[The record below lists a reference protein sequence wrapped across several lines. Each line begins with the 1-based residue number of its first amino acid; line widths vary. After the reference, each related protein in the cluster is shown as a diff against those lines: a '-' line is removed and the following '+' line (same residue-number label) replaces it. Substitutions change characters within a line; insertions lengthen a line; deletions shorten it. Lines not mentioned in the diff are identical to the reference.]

1 MAALARHLTHI
12 CDIGTTTQS
21 VDAAGAPTKTQAT
34 SATDV
39 PCRLIN
45 MEGITQD
52 LIDRPMG
59 RALETEMILLIGS
72 DVTVEREDVISNIRM
87 KRDKL
92 VVIDDGSY
100 RVVQKRDRLL
110 DRVQRTSLTLRKIV

>member
-12 CDIGTTTQS
+12 CDIGTTTQN

-34 SATDV
+34 GATDV

-52 LIDRPMG
+52 LVDRPMG
-59 RALETEMILLIGS
+59 RALETEMTLLIGS
-72 DVTVEREDVISNIRM
+72 DVAVEREDVISNIRK
-87 KRDKL
+87 KRDKR

-100 RVVQKRDRLL
+100 RVVRKRDRLL

>member
-1 MAALARHLTHI
+1 
-12 CDIGTTTQS
+12 
-21 VDAAGAPTKTQAT
+21 
-34 SATDV
+34 
-39 PCRLIN
+39 

-59 RALETEMILLIGS
+59 RALETEMVLLIGS